1 MGVEDYNWYWSWFKK
16 TRIKKKKK
24 RKKMKKLLSEQK
36 EDNIFDIRSK
46 GVMLSSG
53 KMGYFRR
60 SLRPTSE
67 FLKTLPLKTGHNEI
81 TFTVSSTLQGTQ
93 SISASIFL
101 WDANTRVVVS
111 DVDGTITKSD
121 VMGHVAPFVVGSHWS
136 HNGVARLFTNVQ
148 SNGYRMLYLTSRGI
162 GQSSVTRSYLF
173 ENVKQRNFSLPFGP
187 IIMSPDSL
195 TTAFYRAVIVKR
207 PQEFKIPAL
216 SNIQSL
222 FEKNHNPFYGGFGNR
237 VTDLESYLKV
247 GVPKHRIFIIKPS
260 GDIHTNNKLFTT
272 TYDQL
277 NTDVAS
283 MFMDRQNIF
292 CHEKEEF
299 NSFNYWNSNDNYYF
313 DADLTDI
320 ESNGDNKDKVDD
332 KKEDDDE
339 NKKDK
344 MDGNNDKNKTK

>member
-101 WDANTRVVVS
+101 WDANTRIVVS

-173 ENVKQRNFSLPFGP
+173 ENVKQRNFSLPMGP

-195 TTAFYRAVIVKR
+195 TAAFYREVIIKR

-216 SNIQSL
+216 ANIASL
-222 FEKNHNPFYGGFGNR
+222 FAAHHNPFYAGFGNR
-237 VTDLESYLKV
+237 ETDCLSYGEV
-247 GVPKHRIFIIKPS
+247 GVPKNRIFIIQPNGK
-260 GDIHTNNKLFTT
+260 IHTHNKAFVTA
-272 TYDQL
+272 YDAL
-277 NTDVAS
+277 SVDVET
-283 MFMDRQNIF
+283 MFKDTKNSESR
-292 CHEKEEF
+292 EREAY
-299 NSFNYWNSNDNYYF
+299 NSFNYWNKNDSFYIN
-313 DADLTDI
+313 LVP
-320 ESNGDNKDKVDD
+320 ELQMKQEKQEEKPQPKEEDKEEP
-332 KKEDDDE
+332 KKEDV
-339 NKKDK
+339 
-344 MDGNNDKNKTK
+344 